1 MSLDASKT
9 RTQDI
14 RNLFRFYTSTAL
26 GRMITLQFLLTN
38 WVEINNR
45 CAFLVSSP
53 IHWLVLI
60 VITPPPIGGAE
71 YCDERVCLSVCVCLS
86 AVKSSEIHVRSSPT
100 FLCMIPMA
108 VVRSSSGGVVI
119 RYIVPVLWM
128 TSYLLVSQGCSTS
141 PPS

>member
-141 PPS
+141 APS

>member
-38 WVEINNR
+38 WVEINKR

-100 FLCMIPMA
+100 FYA
-108 VVRSSSGGVVI
+108 
-119 RYIVPVLWM
+119 
-128 TSYLLVSQGCSTS
+128 
-141 PPS
+141 